1 MENKNVTKTIE
12 EKYTS
17 MTEIEHILNKP
28 AIYIGSIYP
37 DIRDYLL
44 YQPSK
49 NQIVKV
55 KNVSYNA
62 GLLKLFDEVLTNS
75 TDERRSKTKLFDVTE
90 INVDVNS
97 NGTISIRDNGGIAVV
112 EHKTEK
118 MYIPRM
124 IFGQLR
130 TSANY
135 TSDREGAGTNGLGSK
150 LTNIYSKYF
159 RVTTSDGK
167 KEIDLQWSKNMGQ
180 LDFENIKDVG
190 PNHHGT
196 RTEFQIELFRFE
208 IEKLDMSTIRIMQKR
223 CIDSAAANPGLKIT
237 FNSDIGDGALNSI
250 WEFDKFDKFVS
261 LHLEKETQKITQNN
275 FDDIVLVPH
284 IGYNYGFINGAV
296 CSVGNHFKKIQLQIT
311 TKILEILK
319 KQDIELITPKDIENN
334 ISIFCS
340 VSVVNPEYESQSKI
354 ELKSKLSSDKLR
366 LGKQFLDSLEN
377 SEILTNL
384 IDFYNIKYLAEQKKN
399 IKKLNGLL
407 KTTKSKKLISCGDKN
422 AINKE
427 LWLFEG
433 TSASNGFLSYRD
445 PNTMACY
452 QLRGKVKNTLNLN
465 KDEIVN
471 NIELREII
479 AVLGLQ
485 FGDPKGNIK
494 NCTFSK
500 IIIAS
505 DMDYDGDHICGLIIT
520 FFAKNFPEL
529 FLAGR
534 IYRAISPIVIAS
546 KGYEEKFFFTNEE
559 FHKEEDKL
567 KGWEISYIKGLGSL
581 QDQHY
586 DFMLNNQR
594 LMKFTIKNK
603 NYMDTIKIWFDK
615 STSLRKE
622 ILLSESNSDEYDE
635 IEI

>member
-1 MENKNVTKTIE
+1 MEKEKIMTTE

-17 MTEIEHILNKP
+17 MSEIEHILEKSS
-28 AIYIGSIYP
+28 IYIGSIYP
-37 DIRDYLL
+37 DVKDYLL

-49 NQIVKV
+49 NQIVTV

-97 NGTISIRDNGGIAVV
+97 NGTISIQDNGGITVV
-112 EHKTEK
+112 EHKTQK

-124 IFGQLR
+124 IFGMLR

-135 TSDREGAGTNGLGSK
+135 TSNREGAGTNGLGSK

-167 KEIDLQWSKNMGQ
+167 KQIDLQWSKNMTN
-180 LDFENIKDVG
+180 LDFEKVTNVK
-190 PNHHGT
+190 PTQHGT
-196 RTEFQIELFRFE
+196 RTEFEIELFRFE

-237 FNSDIGDGALNSI
+237 FNSDIGDGALNSS
-250 WEFDKFDKFVS
+250 WLFEKFDQFVS
-261 LHLEKETQKITQNN
+261 LHLEKDLQKITQHNY
-275 FDDIVLVPH
+275 DDIVLIPH
-284 IGYNYGFINGAV
+284 IGYNYGFVNGAV
-296 CSVGNHFKKIQLQIT
+296 CSVGNHFKKIQLQVVT
-311 TKILEILK
+311 RILEILK
-319 KQDIELITPKDIENN
+319 KKDIELITPKDIENN
-334 ISIFCS
+334 ISMFCS
-340 VSVVNPEYESQSKI
+340 TSVINPEYESQSKI
-354 ELKSKLSSDKLR
+354 ELKSKLSPEKLR
-366 LGKQFLDSLEN
+366 LSKNFLDQLDE
-377 SEILTNL
+377 SEIIENL
-384 IDFYNIKYLAEQKKN
+384 VDFYNIKYLAEQKKN

-422 AINKE
+422 SVEKE

-433 TSASNGFLSYRD
+433 TSASNGFLTYRD
-445 PNTMACY
+445 PDIMACY
-452 QLRGKVKNTLNLN
+452 QLRGKVKNTLNLSR
-465 KDEIVN
+465 DEIVAN
-471 NIELREII
+471 VELREII

-485 FGDPKGNIK
+485 FADPKYNIK
-494 NCTFSK
+494 HCTFKK
-500 IIIAS
+500 IVIAT
-505 DMDYDGDHICGLIIT
+505 DMDSDGDHITGLLIT

-546 KGYEEKFFFTNEE
+546 KGNEEKFYYTKEE
-559 FHKEEDKL
+559 FEVDEKNV

-586 DFMLNNQR
+586 DQMLNNQR

-603 NYMDTIKIWFDK
+603 QFMDTIKIWFDK
-615 STSLRKE
+615 STELRKQ
-622 ILLSESNSDEYDE
+622 ILLADSNTGELEEETD
-635 IEI
+635 